1 MCRGKGPNYIAS
13 KKLSYEL
20 FYFNIDNMD
29 MHIFIC
35 VFILTTVA
43 SAMNSLI
50 DLNNIEKQQ
59 AS

>member
-1 MCRGKGPNYIAS
+1 MHIFICLRL

-20 FYFNIDNMD
+20 FYFNIAN

-35 VFILTTVA
+35 PFILTTVA
-43 SAMNSLI
+43 SAMNPLI